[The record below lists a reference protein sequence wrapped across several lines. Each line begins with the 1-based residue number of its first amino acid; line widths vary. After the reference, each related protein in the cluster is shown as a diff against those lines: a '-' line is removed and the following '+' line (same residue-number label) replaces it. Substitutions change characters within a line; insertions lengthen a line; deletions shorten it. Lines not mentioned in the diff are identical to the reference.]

1 MPIPWYKT
9 VNSVTS
15 YFTWFSWS
23 YRHTWCIDDP
33 LHIQIDKK
41 IQDFGWILSFHL
53 IRILNLTL
61 FNFTSADCLY
71 SVMFTEY
78 APFPLFHVHG
88 IGCSL
93 SLVIRSN
100 KSLLDPH
107 QLFEV
112 EMWYFPITAM
122 AIFGVK
128 STRIKLLN
136 SMGSDLLEMSSHGL
150 HNRTF
155 SQQSWSSMLISR
167 NRHT

>member
-9 VNSVTS
+9 AYSVTS
-15 YFTWFSWS
+15 YFTWCSWS
-23 YRHTWCIDDP
+23 YMHMWCIDDP

-41 IQDFGWILSFHL
+41 YKALDEYFHS
-53 IRILNLTL
+53 IWSEYNVTL
-61 FNFTSADCLY
+61 FNFISADCIY

-128 STRIKLLN
+128 STRIKLQN

-155 SQQSWSSMLISR
+155 SQRSWSSMLISR

>member
-1 MPIPWYKT
+1 MVLQAYMMHWWPIAHS
-9 VNSVTS
+9 N
-15 YFTWFSWS
+15 
-23 YRHTWCIDDP
+23 R
-33 LHIQIDKK
+33 QK
-41 IQDFGWILSFHL
+41 IQGFGWIFPFHL
-53 IRILNLTL
+53 IRILNVTL
-61 FNFTSADCLY
+61 FNFISADCIY

-128 STRIKLLN
+128 STRIKLQN

-155 SQQSWSSMLISR
+155 SQRSWSSMLISR

>member
-1 MPIPWYKT
+1 MVLQAYMMHWWPIAHS
-9 VNSVTS
+9 N
-15 YFTWFSWS
+15 
-23 YRHTWCIDDP
+23 R
-33 LHIQIDKK
+33 QK
-41 IQDFGWILSFHL
+41 IQGFGWIFPFHL
-53 IRILNLTL
+53 IRILNVTL
-61 FNFTSADCLY
+61 FNFISAGCIY

-155 SQQSWSSMLISR
+155 SQRSWSSMLISR